1 MSEDAKT
8 EFWHYMVVE
17 LRVNKGYTSVYL
29 VSSTTI
35 YHPSQPTISFNPAI
49 GTKLIGWK
57 ELGK

>member
-17 LRVNKGYTSVYL
+17 LRVNKGYTS